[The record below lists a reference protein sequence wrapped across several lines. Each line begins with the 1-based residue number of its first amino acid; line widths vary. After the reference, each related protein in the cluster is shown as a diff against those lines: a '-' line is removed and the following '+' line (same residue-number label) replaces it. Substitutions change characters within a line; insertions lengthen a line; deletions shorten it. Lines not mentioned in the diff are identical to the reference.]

1 MGECSYIADVQV
13 LLILIFNIHTLT
25 DEDDLFEVMEE
36 ISTLDSKYYQIGMG
50 LRLKPKDLQS
60 IEERFHQD
68 PSRALSKVVETW
80 LQQQYN
86 VQKCGQPTWQMLVKA
101 VNSPAGGNDH
111 TLAKKIASKH
121 PASECTHG
129 IF

>member
-1 MGECSYIADVQV
+1 MYTADKKCRLCSS
-13 LLILIFNIHTLT
+13 IHALT

-60 IEERFHQD
+60 IEEMFCQE
-68 PSRALSKVVETW
+68 PSRALGKVVETW

-86 VQKCGQPTWQMLVKA
+86 VKKCGPPTWQMLVKA
-101 VNSPAGGNDH
+101 VDSPAGGNDH

-121 PASECTHG
+121 PASEYAWNF
-129 IF
+129 I

>member
-1 MGECSYIADVQV
+1 
-13 LLILIFNIHTLT
+13 
-25 DEDDLFEVMEE
+25 MEE

-60 IEERFHQD
+60 IEEMFRQE
-68 PSRALSKVVETW
+68 PSRALGKVVETW

-86 VQKCGQPTWQMLVKA
+86 VKKCGPPTWQMLVKA
-101 VNSPAGGNDH
+101 VDSPAGGNDH

-121 PASECTHG
+121 AASKYMHAHEILNDCHNITMSFTHSAFLTCRRKFNCIHARG
-129 IF
+129 S